1 MVNGLEEVYYNSPIL
16 SYINT
21 ERMNVYIVLIT
32 GPKQVSGSPEI
43 EKIKADI
50 DKRLKES

>member
-21 ERMNVYIVLIT
+21 ERLNIYIVLIT
-32 GPKQVSGSPEI
+32 GPKSVSGSPDI
-43 EKIKADI
+43 EKIRKDV
-50 DKRLKES
+50 D